1 MLMIMNAMVAVVF
14 VVVTLQTASVGMF
27 VRMGML
33 VPMAVGSLAMRM
45 RVIVLVLMFVG
56 AVHGTSSA

>member
-1 MLMIMNAMVAVVF
+1 MIMNAMVAVVF

>member
-45 RVIVLVLMFVG
+45 RVFVLVLMFVG
-56 AVHGTSSA
+56 AVHSTSWA

>member
-14 VVVTLQTASVGMF
+14 VVVTLQTAGVGMF

-33 VPMAVGSLAMRM
+33 VPMAVGSLAVRM
-45 RVIVLVLMFVG
+45 RVFVLVLMFVG
-56 AVHGTSSA
+56 AVHGTSRA

>member
-56 AVHGTSSA
+56 AVHGASST

>member
-1 MLMIMNAMVAVVF
+1 MIMNAMVAVVF

-45 RVIVLVLMFVG
+45 RVFVLVLMFVG